1 MERLYCTINEEQAR
15 IAHDMMSMSDYKV
28 GSKTEE
34 YRGYVDKA
42 YDLAE
47 KVAEAR
53 PRETDRVEALAKRY
67 SKRMA
72 EYMNRESNIGCR
84 CPSVMISGAGNF
96 PVKKKE
102 KQVQAWEKNHQFYTE
117 TQKILDKIKGIL
129 RGKDIIKSSDEDA
142 IERLE
147 EKLDALKENQERM
160 RAVNKAIRLKNT
172 KKGDEELK
180 ILGYSDEQIQE
191 LRTPDFMGRVGFPAY
206 ALQNNNANIHR
217 VEERVKSLK
226 AVKEKGTKE
235 TEFELFKV
243 VENVEAMRL
252 QIIFDEKPE
261 ADVRA
266 VLKKNG
272 FKWAPSQG
280 AWQRMLNPAG
290 KYALILDKIKGI
302 LRGKDIIKSS
312 DEDAIE
318 RLEEK
323 LDALKENQERMRAVN
338 KAIRLKNTKKGDEEL
353 KILGYSDEQIQEL
366 RTPDFM
372 GRVGFPAYA
381 LQNNNANIH
390 RVEERVK
397 SLKAVKEKGTK
408 ETEFEL
414 FKVVENVEAMRLQI
428 IFDEKPEADVRAVLK
443 KNGFKWAP
451 SQGAWQRMLN
461 PAGKYALNRVKE
473 ELEAV

>member
-1 MERLYCTINEEQAR
+1 
-15 IAHDMMSMSDYKV
+15 
-28 GSKTEE
+28 
-34 YRGYVDKA
+34 
-42 YDLAE
+42 
-47 KVAEAR
+47 
-53 PRETDRVEALAKRY
+53 
-67 SKRMA
+67 
-72 EYMNRESNIGCR
+72 
-84 CPSVMISGAGNF
+84 MISGAGNF

-217 VEERVKSLK
+217 VEERLKSLK

-235 TEFELFKV
+235 TKC
-243 VENVEAMRL
+243 
-252 QIIFDEKPE
+252 
-261 ADVRA
+261 
-266 VLKKNG
+266 
-272 FKWAPSQG
+272 
-280 AWQRMLNPAG
+280 
-290 KYALILDKIKGI
+290 
-302 LRGKDIIKSS
+302 
-312 DEDAIE
+312 
-318 RLEEK
+318 
-323 LDALKENQERMRAVN
+323 
-338 KAIRLKNTKKGDEEL
+338 
-353 KILGYSDEQIQEL
+353 
-366 RTPDFM
+366 
-372 GRVGFPAYA
+372 
-381 LQNNNANIH
+381 
-390 RVEERVK
+390 
-397 SLKAVKEKGTK
+397 
-408 ETEFEL
+408 EL

-473 ELEAV
+473 ETGGCINARTSHSRNRQ